1 MIHLTLNR
9 VGTPLN
15 EPGVHVDD
23 LGGLRGLDARREVFD
38 PRARLMGR
46 VKRQIGHLNGLLMVR
61 DHFLHEHH
69 VGFRPCSHLV
79 G

>member
-1 MIHLTLNR
+1 
-9 VGTPLN
+9 
-15 EPGVHVDD
+15 
-23 LGGLRGLDARREVFD
+23 
-38 PRARLMGR
+38 MGR